1 MNHSEDR
8 SNQESPQYNSDL
20 NTHKRFGVLL
30 FVVLFGFGGIWASTA
45 PIDGAA
51 LAPGLVTVRS
61 YSKVVQHLE
70 GGIIND
76 IFVENGARV
85 NEGDPILNLDSTQ
98 SLAQLEIANNE
109 YIALRALEMRLV
121 AERDELAA
129 LEYPQSFLELGER
142 AEEETSGQIE
152 IFNARRSA
160 NENSIQVLEQR
171 IQQLRS
177 QIIGLTALRESKN
190 TL

>member
-1 MNHSEDR
+1 MNHSEDG
-8 SNQESPQYNSDL
+8 SSQESPQYNSDL

-51 LAPGLVTVRS
+51 LAPGVVTVRS

-109 YIALRALEMRLV
+109 YIALRAL
-121 AERDELAA
+121 
-129 LEYPQSFLELGER
+129 
-142 AEEETSGQIE
+142 
-152 IFNARRSA
+152 
-160 NENSIQVLEQR
+160 
-171 IQQLRS
+171 
-177 QIIGLTALRESKN
+177 
-190 TL
+190 